1 MTRTRPA
8 TPTVAFIDQYC
19 GQYRSLFKNVRHF
32 EHFTALHL
40 GLLAETR
47 HKSLPQL
54 GKTVHADP
62 QALHHVL
69 ANASW
74 SVEDLRAKRLEL
86 LHQALGQ
93 TPCILCLD
101 ETGDRKKG
109 QTTDYVAHQY
119 IGNLHTLANGVVSV
133 NAYGLL
139 GTTTFP
145 LLFRVFKPEPRLKPG
160 DVYKTKPQLAVA
172 IIEELLARGFRFRV
186 VLADAL
192 YGESPEFIR
201 ALHRLQLQYVVALR
215 ANHGVW
221 LLPGQPVRQ
230 TRWRPFERVFTD
242 GSSAQRFIRETVYA
256 QRQAVRYYQ
265 ITTDPAT
272 LPPETTWDLLTNQ
285 PGKIER
291 TVGNTFGLR
300 TWVEDGFKH
309 RKDDLGWAD
318 YRLTDYARI
327 ARWWELVMS
336 AYTLVSLQTPDFA
349 ALGHIAPAPTTAE
362 PTSTEPA
369 STEPA
374 STEPVPAAPPPAIP
388 LEAHPAWD
396 TGNGW
401 KHHLN
406 NLRLLLQPYVCS
418 CLLLPWLHLV
428 PLPQVQAVHTGLAA
442 LGSLVDTFR
451 LTLPT

>member
-1 MTRTRPA
+1 MTKTRPA

-19 GQYRSLFKNVRHF
+19 AQYRSLFKNVRHF

-62 QALHHVL
+62 QALHHLL
-69 ANASW
+69 AKASW
-74 SVEDLRAKRLEL
+74 SVEEVRAQRLEL
-86 LHQALGQ
+86 LQQALGE
-93 TPCILCLD
+93 TPFILCID

-109 QTTDYVAHQY
+109 HTTDYVSHQY

-145 LLFRVFKPEPRLKPG
+145 LLFRVFKPESRLKPG
-160 DVYKTKPQLAVA
+160 DFYKSKPQLAIE
-172 IIEELLARGFRFRV
+172 IIEELVARGFHFSV

-192 YGESPEFIR
+192 YGESGEFIS
-201 ALHRLQLQYVVALR
+201 ALHRLKLQYVVAIR
-215 ANHGVW
+215 SNHGVW
-221 LLPGQPVRQ
+221 LLPGQRVRQ

-242 GSSAQRFIRETVYA
+242 GSTEQRFLRETVYGK
-256 QRQAVRYYQ
+256 RQAVRYYQ

-272 LPPETTWDLLTNQ
+272 LPPETTWDLMTNQ
-285 PGKIER
+285 PGKIDK

-300 TWVEDGFKH
+300 TWVEYGFKH
-309 RKDDLGWAD
+309 SKDDLGWAD
-318 YRLTDYARI
+318 YRLTDYASI
-327 ARWWELVMS
+327 ERWWELVMS

-349 ALGHIAPAPTTAE
+349 ALGRVAAPPATAAPPTAEPAPTE
-362 PTSTEPA
+362 P
-369 STEPA
+369 
-374 STEPVPAAPPPAIP
+374 PAAATVA
-388 LEAHPAWD
+388 AHPAWD
-396 TGNGW
+396 SGNGW
-401 KHHLN
+401 KQHLN

-428 PLPQVQAVHTGLAA
+428 PLPHVQAVQTGFAA

-451 LTLPT
+451 LALPT

>member
-1 MTRTRPA
+1 MSRTRPA

-19 GQYRSLFKNVRHF
+19 VQYRSLFSNVRHF

-47 HKSLPQL
+47 HKSLPRL

-62 QALHHVL
+62 QALHHFL
-69 ANASW
+69 AKADW
-74 SVEDLRAKRLEL
+74 SVEEFRKQRLQL
-86 LHQALGQ
+86 LHQAIGE
-93 TPCILCLD
+93 TPFILCID

-109 QTTDYVAHQY
+109 HTTDDVASQY

-145 LLFRVFKPEPRLKPG
+145 LLFRVFKPESRLKPA
-160 DVYKTKPQLAVA
+160 DVSKTKPQLAIEIV
-172 IIEELLARGFRFRV
+172 EELVALGFRFSV
-186 VLADAL
+186 VLADSL
-192 YGESPEFIR
+192 YGESGEFIS
-201 ALHRLQLQYVVALR
+201 ALHRLKLHYVVAIR
-215 ANHGVW
+215 SNHGVW
-221 LLPGQPVRQ
+221 LLPGQRIRQ

-242 GSSAQRFIRETVYA
+242 GSSEQRFIRETIYGR
-256 QRQAVRYYQ
+256 RQAVRYYQ

-272 LPPETTWDLLTNQ
+272 LPPETTWDLMTNQ
-285 PGKIER
+285 PGKIEA

-300 TWVEDGFKH
+300 TWVEYGFKH
-309 RKDDLGWAD
+309 SKDDLGWAD
-318 YRLTDYARI
+318 YRVTDYASI

-336 AYTLVSLQTPDFA
+336 AYTLVSLQSADFA
-349 ALGHIAPAPTTAE
+349 ALGHLASPLPAVA
-362 PTSTEPA
+362 
-369 STEPA
+369 
-374 STEPVPAAPPPAIP
+374 VPPPVGP
-388 LEAHPAWD
+388 LDSHPAWD
-396 TGNGW
+396 PGSGW

-406 NLRLLLQPYVCS
+406 NLRLLLQPYTCS

-428 PLPQVQAVHTGLAA
+428 PLSHLQAVQAGLAA

-451 LTLPT
+451 LALPR

>member
-1 MTRTRPA
+1 MTRVRPA
-8 TPTVAFIDQYC
+8 TPTVAYLDQYC
-19 GQYRSLFKNVRHF
+19 AQYRSLFKNVRHF
-32 EHFTALHL
+32 EHVTALHL

-62 QALHHVL
+62 QALHHLL
-69 ANASW
+69 AKANW
-74 SVEDLRAKRLEL
+74 SVEDFRAKRLEL
-86 LHQALGQ
+86 LHQALGE
-93 TPCILCLD
+93 TPFILCLD

-109 QTTDYVAHQY
+109 HTTDYVAHQY

-145 LLFRVFKPEPRLKPG
+145 LLFRVFKPESRLKPG
-160 DVYKTKPQLAVA
+160 DVYKTKPQLAIE
-172 IIEELLARGFRFRV
+172 IIEELLARGFQFRV
-186 VLADAL
+186 VLADCL

-201 ALHRLQLQYVVALR
+201 ALHRLKLQYVVAIR
-215 ANHGVW
+215 SNHALW
-221 LLPGQPVRQ
+221 LLPGQRVRQ
-230 TRWRPFERVFTD
+230 TRWRPFERVFAD
-242 GSSAQRFIRETVYA
+242 GSTEQRFIRETIYGT
-256 QRQAVRYYQ
+256 RHAVRYYQ

-272 LPPETTWDLLTNQ
+272 LPPETTWELMTNQ

-300 TWVEDGFKH
+300 TWVEYGFKH
-309 RKDDLGWAD
+309 SKDDLGWAD
-318 YRLTDYARI
+318 YRVTDFASI
-327 ARWWELVMS
+327 ERWWELIMS
-336 AYTLVSLQTPDFA
+336 AYTLVSLQTPDVA
-349 ALGHIAPAPTTAE
+349 ALGHVAPSPATTTVE
-362 PTSTEPA
+362 
-369 STEPA
+369 
-374 STEPVPAAPPPAIP
+374 PPPAPP

-396 TGNGW
+396 QGNGW

-428 PLPQVQAVHTGLAA
+428 PLPHVQAVHTGLAA
-442 LGSLVDTFR
+442 LGSLVNTFS
-451 LTLPT
+451 LALPT